1 MKYVLAIALL
11 MSTSVFATGNNN
23 NGGAASNA
31 VSNARAQQ
39 SVKAEQN
46 VAVEQAQGQFQG
58 QGLYNQIG
66 FNGRKNLR
74 NAPGI
79 GLPFM
84 APTSLCLGT
93 VSGGG
98 SFWLGGAAAATTY
111 EVQLCMQMETIRVG
125 VYMMQNA
132 TSEDQKAAYEKAN
145 NEVYCM
151 TTYGK
156 KTSLCPKEEVVEEER
171 KVKIEDWFN

>member
-1 MKYVLAIALL
+1 MKFKLTVIALL
-11 MSTSVFATGNNN
+11 MSSSVFAGNNN
-23 NGGAASNA
+23 GPDFGGDSASSA
-31 VSNARAQQ
+31 VANARAQQ

-46 VAVEQAQGQFQG
+46 
-58 QGLYNQIG
+58 QGLNNSVSFAGI
-66 FNGRKNLR
+66 R

-111 EVQLCMQMETIRVG
+111 EVELCMQMETVRVG
-125 VYMMQNA
+125 VFMMQNA
-132 TSEDQKAAYEKAN
+132 SSEDQRAAYEKAN

-151 TTYGK
+151 TKYGK
-156 KTSLCPKEEVVEEER
+156 KTSLYPKEEETPDE
-171 KVKIEDWFN
+171 KVKLEDWFN